1 MTVRPETMDASAA
14 GGGFLAAGWNFV
26 AGGDLGT
33 LLGVIAAALSV
44 VVLYQRY
51 RINKRQ
57 LDKDVAE

>member
-1 MTVRPETMDASAA
+1 MRPETIDASAV
-14 GGGFLAAGWNFV
+14 GGGLLAAAWNFV

-33 LLGVIAAALSV
+33 LLGAAAAALSV

-57 LDKDVAE
+57 LDKDVAD